1 MEMTASH
8 SAKPGY
14 LEEML
19 ADIHFGDT
27 EITRQE
33 CKFKLEEEEYYIR
46 KSVIFQ
52 NAHVAKQTTVIL
64 KTSFCICQQSLRLL
78 SVYVSHP

>member
-1 MEMTASH
+1 MTAPH
-8 SAKPGY
+8 SVKPGY
-14 LEEML
+14 LEEIV

-27 EITRQE
+27 EITRKK

-64 KTSFCICQQSLRLL
+64 KTSFCMCQMLMSLSRND
-78 SVYVSHP
+78 SIR

>member
-1 MEMTASH
+1 MTASH
-8 SAKPGY
+8 SVKTSY
-14 LEEML
+14 LEEIL
-19 ADIHFGDT
+19 SDRHFGDT

-33 CKFKLEEEEYYIR
+33 CKFKQEEEEYYIR

-64 KTSFCICQQSLRLL
+64 KTSFCMCQILIIL
-78 SVYVSHP
+78 SRNDSIR